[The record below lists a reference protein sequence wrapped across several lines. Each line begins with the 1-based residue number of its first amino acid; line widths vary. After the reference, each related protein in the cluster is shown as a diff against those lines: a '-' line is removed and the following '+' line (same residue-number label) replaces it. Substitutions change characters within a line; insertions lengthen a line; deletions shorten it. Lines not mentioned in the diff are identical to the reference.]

1 MNARSCGWF
10 PKTGEH
16 RPCGLISVSGISPSE
31 QGFFPAVE
39 KKGLR
44 RKTVKKREIPVVS
57 IVGRSNTGK
66 TTLIEKMIG
75 ELVRRGYRVATIKH
89 NLHGFDIDH
98 PGKDSWRHREAGA
111 RMTVLASPKK
121 MALIKDVERDYTI
134 DEIRDRYVDDADII
148 LVEGYKENDFPKI
161 EVFRSTLGVELLSRK
176 EGNLLAV
183 ASDRTLDIDVPCLD
197 INDAR
202 AIVDLVE
209 ERCLKRR

>member
-1 MNARSCGWF
+1 M
-10 PKTGEH
+10 
-16 RPCGLISVSGISPSE
+16 
-31 QGFFPAVE
+31 
-39 KKGLR
+39 
-44 RKTVKKREIPVVS
+44 KKREIPVVS

>member
-1 MNARSCGWF
+1 
-10 PKTGEH
+10 
-16 RPCGLISVSGISPSE
+16 
-31 QGFFPAVE
+31 
-39 KKGLR
+39 
-44 RKTVKKREIPVVS
+44 
-57 IVGRSNTGK
+57 
-66 TTLIEKMIG
+66 
-75 ELVRRGYRVATIKH
+75 
-89 NLHGFDIDH
+89 
-98 PGKDSWRHREAGA
+98 
-111 RMTVLASPKK
+111 MTVLASPKK

>member
-1 MNARSCGWF
+1 
-10 PKTGEH
+10 
-16 RPCGLISVSGISPSE
+16 
-31 QGFFPAVE
+31 
-39 KKGLR
+39 
-44 RKTVKKREIPVVS
+44 VKKREIPVVS

-75 ELVRRGYRVATIKH
+75 ELVGRGYRVATIKH

>member
-1 MNARSCGWF
+1 M
-10 PKTGEH
+10 
-16 RPCGLISVSGISPSE
+16 
-31 QGFFPAVE
+31 
-39 KKGLR
+39 
-44 RKTVKKREIPVVS
+44 KKREIPVVS

-66 TTLIEKMIG
+66 TTLIHQMIG

>member
-1 MNARSCGWF
+1 M
-10 PKTGEH
+10 
-16 RPCGLISVSGISPSE
+16 
-31 QGFFPAVE
+31 
-39 KKGLR
+39 
-44 RKTVKKREIPVVS
+44 KKREIPVVS

-75 ELVRRGYRVATIKH
+75 ELVGRGYRVATIKH

>member
-1 MNARSCGWF
+1 
-10 PKTGEH
+10 
-16 RPCGLISVSGISPSE
+16 
-31 QGFFPAVE
+31 
-39 KKGLR
+39 
-44 RKTVKKREIPVVS
+44 VKKREIPVVS